1 MSPVAS
7 RIIPSVVGNT
17 ARALEP
23 LEADPEVSA
32 LPLPGKPGGGT
43 RKNRTPLSLVVS
55 TPRRS
60 RAPFV
65 VIFFTLLV
73 AALATV
79 LVINVSVSQ
88 GQYTLVALKDQQTA
102 LLKTNQDLEQKLGS
116 QQAPQNL
123 VARAKDLGMVPA
135 GTTGQI
141 DVRTKRVSGNPQP
154 AVAGTKGLA
163 VIPPPSIDNPTDGD
177 PVAAPPA
184 AEQTLKEEAPKQDVP
199 SASAAQTQDLN
210 GGTIPAPAQKAG

>member
-7 RIIPSVVGNT
+7 RITPSIVGNT

-23 LEADPEVSA
+23 LSGDPELIPDA
-32 LPLPGKPGGGT
+32 LPGKGGA

-65 VIFFTLLV
+65 AIFFTLLV

-79 LVINVSVSQ
+79 LIINVSVSQ
-88 GQYTLVALKDQQTA
+88 GQYKLVALKDQQTA
-102 LLKTNQDLEQKLGS
+102 LMKSNQALEQKIGS

-163 VIPPPSIDNPTDGD
+163 IIAPPSIDNTTDGD
-177 PVAAPPA
+177 AVVPPPA
-184 AEQTLKEEAPKQDVP
+184 AEPTVPKAAPQEP
-199 SASAAQTQDLN
+199 LAPAPAAATAELN